1 MKSNWNEVKIDD
13 ICSIRRGA
21 SPRPIQKYISERGIP
36 WVKIADATSSNSRF
50 INETKEFIIEEGK
63 EKSRYIEK
71 GTLILSNSATPGLP
85 KFMNINGCV
94 HDGWLILDGFKGV
107 YDNFLYYNLIE
118 NRIKLLSLSN
128 GSVFRNLK
136 TDIVKNFNIKLPPLE
151 EQKAIAKILS
161 DLDEKIEV
169 NNKINKN
176 LEEMAQAIFKQWF
189 VDFEFPNEEGKPY
202 KSSGGEMV
210 ESELGMIPK
219 GFKVKSIGE
228 LPLIITDY
236 VANGSFK
243 SLKENVNMYDE
254 INYAIIVR
262 NTDLKS
268 NFKSDCKYVD
278 KKSYDFLAK
287 SKLFG
292 GELII
297 SNVGDVGSI
306 YLCPKFKKQM
316 TLGSNLIMIDT
327 ESSENIGFNLILYRF
342 FKSYIGQYYI
352 KSITGGSAQPKFNKT
367 DFKKIQF
374 INPSNSILKLYNEKN
389 EVIESIIMNNVLEN
403 ERLEKLR
410 DTLLPKLMSGEIR
423 VPLENNEI

>member
-118 NRIKLLSLSN
+118 NRIKLLTLSN

-176 LEEMAQAIFKQWF
+176 LEEMAQVIFKQWF

-219 GFKVKSIGE
+219 GWKCCSLSEIVEISTKSEKPFENKNIVYEHFSLPACDNGKRAVKE
-228 LPLIITDY
+228 
-236 VANGSFK
+236 
-243 SLKENVNMYDE
+243 
-254 INYAIIVR
+254 
-262 NTDLKS
+262 
-268 NFKSDCKYVD
+268 
-278 KKSYDFLAK
+278 
-287 SKLFG
+287 
-292 GELII
+292 
-297 SNVGDVGSI
+297 
-306 YLCPKFKKQM
+306 
-316 TLGSNLIMIDT
+316 LGSLISSNKYKID
-327 ESSENIGFNLILYRF
+327 N
-342 FKSYIGQYYI
+342 
-352 KSITGGSAQPKFNKT
+352 
-367 DFKKIQF
+367 
-374 INPSNSILKLYNEKN
+374 NSILISKMNPMTKRIWNPLCKSSNAICSTEFIVYKPKLDFAKSFCY
-389 EVIESIIMNNVLEN
+389 EVINSKKFTDFLVSNATGSTGSRQRVKPKETLNYRLVLPKANVITNVAEKLESIHLKIKLNIEEN

-423 VPLENNEI
+423 VPLEYSEN

>member
-151 EQKAIAKILS
+151 EQKSIAKILS

-219 GFKVKSIGE
+219 GWKISS
-228 LPLIITDY
+228 LIDIADY
-236 VANGSFK
+236 LNG
-243 SLKENVNMYDE
+243 
-254 INYAIIVR
+254 
-262 NTDLKS
+262 
-268 NFKSDCKYVD
+268 
-278 KKSYDFLAK
+278 LAMQ
-287 SKLFG
+287 
-292 GELII
+292 
-297 SNVGDVGSI
+297 
-306 YLCPKFKKQM
+306 KFKPSEDEKGLKVLKIKELRQGF
-316 TLGSNLIMIDT
+316 TD
-327 ESSENIGFNLILYRF
+327 ESSDLCSENIKQEYIINNGDVIFSWSGTLLVDLWGADKCGLNQHLFKVTSNKYYKWYYYYWTKFHLNKFISIAKDKATTMGHIKRSNLSESLVF
-342 FKSYIGQYYI
+342 VPNDS
-352 KSITGGSAQPKFNKT
+352 T
-367 DFKKIQF
+367 
-374 INPSNSILKLYNEKN
+374 LKLMNKVMN
-389 EVIESIIMNNVLEN
+389 PIITQVINNKVEN
-403 ERLEKLR
+403 KRLEKLR

-423 VPLENNEI
+423 VPLETNEN

>member
-151 EQKAIAKILS
+151 EQKSIAKILS

-176 LEEMAQAIFKQWF
+176 LEEMAQTIFKQWF

-219 GFKVKSIGE
+219 GWNISELGE
-228 LPLIITDY
+228 LYEVKGGKRLPKGHSLQDTKTKYPYIRVTD
-236 VANGSFK
+236 VANGSIDKK
-243 SLKENVNMYDE
+243 SLKYISEETREKIDKYN
-254 INYAIIVR
+254 INYSDLYISIAGTVGIVGMI
-262 NTDLKS
+262 NKS
-268 NFKSDCKYVD
+268 LDNASLTENMAKIKVGNIDKY
-278 KKSYDFLAK
+278 YLYLLLN
-287 SKLFG
+287 SKQGQETIL
-292 GELII
+292 
-297 SNVGDVGSI
+297 SKVVGSTQ
-306 YLCPKFKKQM
+306 PK
-316 TLGSNLIMIDT
+316 LP
-327 ESSENIGFNLILYRF
+327 LYA
-342 FKSYIGQYYI
+342 I
-352 KSITGGSAQPKFNKT
+352 KSIK
-367 DFKKIQF
+367 
-374 INPSNSILKLYNEKN
+374 ILKGDNRINKKFYDYVNSLFMTRE
-389 EVIESIIMNNVLEN
+389 NNLDIN

-410 DTLLPKLMSGEIR
+410 NTLLPKLMSGEIR
-423 VPLENNEI
+423 VPLENSED

>member
-219 GFKVKSIGE
+219 GFKISE
-228 LPLIITDY
+228 LKEIADDIITGKTPSTK
-236 VANGSFK
+236 N
-243 SLKENVNMYDE
+243 KENYGEKYPFITIPDMHNSIF
-254 INYAIIVR
+254 INSSERYLSEKGSE
-262 NTDLKS
+262 TQ
-268 NFKSDCKYVD
+268 
-278 KKSYDFLAK
+278 K
-287 SKLFG
+287 SKLLPKNSIIVSCIATVG
-292 GELII
+292 LVSITTKESHINQQINAVIIDKIEYLYYLYEAIKRKKELLLAIG
-297 SNVGDVGSI
+297 SSGSATLNVNKKEFEKI
-306 YLCPKFKKQM
+306 KYLNP
-316 TLGSNLIMIDT
+316 TNYYVNL
-327 ESSENIGFNLILYRF
+327 FNSKVNILYE
-342 FKSYIGQYYI
+342 KI
-352 KSITGGSAQPKFNKT
+352 KANI
-367 DFKKIQF
+367 
-374 INPSNSILKLYNEKN
+374 
-389 EVIESIIMNNVLEN
+389 LEN

-423 VPLENNEI
+423 VPLENSED

>member
-151 EQKAIAKILS
+151 EQKSIAKILS

-176 LEEMAQAIFKQWF
+176 LEEMAQTIFKQWF

-219 GFKVKSIGE
+219 GWKISS
-228 LPLIITDY
+228 LIDIAEY
-236 VANGSFK
+236 LNG
-243 SLKENVNMYDE
+243 
-254 INYAIIVR
+254 
-262 NTDLKS
+262 
-268 NFKSDCKYVD
+268 
-278 KKSYDFLAK
+278 LAMQ
-287 SKLFG
+287 
-292 GELII
+292 
-297 SNVGDVGSI
+297 
-306 YLCPKFKKQM
+306 KFKPNENEKCLKVLKIKELRQGF
-316 TLGSNLIMIDT
+316 TD
-327 ESSENIGFNLILYRF
+327 ESSDLCSENIKQEYIINNGDVIFSWSGTLLVDLWGADKCGLNQHLFKVTSNKYYKWYYYYWTKFHLNKFISIAKDKATTMGHIKRSNLSESLVF
-342 FKSYIGQYYI
+342 VPNDS
-352 KSITGGSAQPKFNKT
+352 T
-367 DFKKIQF
+367 
-374 INPSNSILKLYNEKN
+374 LKLMNKVMN
-389 EVIESIIMNNVLEN
+389 PIITQVINNKVEN
-403 ERLEKLR
+403 KRLEKLR

-423 VPLENNEI
+423 VPLETNEN

>member
-21 SPRPIQKYISERGIP
+21 SPRPIQKYISKRGIP

-151 EQKAIAKILS
+151 EQKSIAKILS

-176 LEEMAQAIFKQWF
+176 LEEMAQTIFKQWF

-219 GFKVKSIGE
+219 GWEISKLGNYIELYDSKRIPLSKNEREKREKIYPYYGAASLMDFVDDYIFEGVYILMGEDGTVSDNLGYPILQYVWGKFWVNNHAHVIKGVLDISEEFIYILLKNTNVKQ
-228 LPLIITDY
+228 IITGA
-236 VANGSFK
+236 VQPKINQK
-243 SLKENVNMYDE
+243 NLREVN
-254 INYAIIVR
+254 IVMPVKKDIVKKYS
-262 NTDLKS
+262 DLVNK
-268 NFKSDCKYVD
+268 
-278 KKSYDFLAK
+278 
-287 SKLFG
+287 
-292 GELII
+292 
-297 SNVGDVGSI
+297 
-306 YLCPKFKKQM
+306 M
-316 TLGSNLIMIDT
+316 
-327 ESSENIGFNLILYRF
+327 F
-342 FKSYIGQYYI
+342 FKIRI
-352 KSITGGSAQPKFNKT
+352 LT
-367 DFKKIQF
+367 D
-374 INPSNSILKLYNEKN
+374 
-389 EVIESIIMNNVLEN
+389 EN

-423 VPLENNEI
+423 VPLENSED

>member
-151 EQKAIAKILS
+151 EQKSIAKILS

-176 LEEMAQAIFKQWF
+176 LEEMAQTIFKQWF

-210 ESELGMIPK
+210 ESELGMIPR
-219 GFKVKSIGE
+219 GWNISELGE
-228 LPLIITDY
+228 LYEVKGGKRLPKGHSLQDTKTKYPYIRVTD
-236 VANGSFK
+236 VANGSIDKK
-243 SLKENVNMYDE
+243 SLKYISEETREKIDKYN
-254 INYAIIVR
+254 INYSDLYISIAGTVGIVGMI
-262 NTDLKS
+262 NKS
-268 NFKSDCKYVD
+268 LDNASLTENMAKIKVGNIDKY
-278 KKSYDFLAK
+278 YLYLLLN
-287 SKLFG
+287 SKQGQETIL
-292 GELII
+292 
-297 SNVGDVGSI
+297 SKVVGSTQ
-306 YLCPKFKKQM
+306 PK
-316 TLGSNLIMIDT
+316 LP
-327 ESSENIGFNLILYRF
+327 LYA
-342 FKSYIGQYYI
+342 I
-352 KSITGGSAQPKFNKT
+352 KSIK
-367 DFKKIQF
+367 
-374 INPSNSILKLYNEKN
+374 ILKGDNRINKKFYDYVNSLFMTRE
-389 EVIESIIMNNVLEN
+389 NNLDIN

-410 DTLLPKLMSGEIR
+410 NTLLPKLMSGEIR
-423 VPLENNEI
+423 VPLENSED

>member
-151 EQKAIAKILS
+151 EQKSIAKILS

-210 ESELGMIPK
+210 ESELGIIPK
-219 GFKVKSIGE
+219 GWNCGLIENIATVIGGATPSKKNESYFINGNIPWVTPKDLSDNKNIYISKGTTNITKEAYKSTSVKFMPRNTVLFSSRAPIGYIAIAKNE
-228 LPLIITDY
+228 LTT
-236 VANGSFK
+236 NQGFK
-243 SLKENVNMYDE
+243 SLVPNNDIGMTA
-254 INYAIIVR
+254 NYIYCF
-262 NTDLKS
+262 LKS
-268 NFKSDCKYVD
+268 I
-278 KKSYDFLAK
+278 KKSIENRASGSTFKEISGSELKKIEVIIPAK
-287 SKLFG
+287 GILQK
-292 GELII
+292 
-297 SNVGDVGSI
+297 
-306 YLCPKFKKQM
+306 YYKF
-316 TLGSNLIMIDT
+316 T
-327 ESSENIGFNLILYRF
+327 ENIFWEIEN
-342 FKSYIGQYYI
+342 
-352 KSITGGSAQPKFNKT
+352 
-367 DFKKIQF
+367 
-374 INPSNSILKLYNEKN
+374 
-389 EVIESIIMNNVLEN
+389 IESEN

-423 VPLENNEI
+423 VPLENSEN